1 MHKNDDD
8 YYDRQTE
15 LLEKFLSQ
23 NDRSAFQKIL
33 NMNILSNSDKE
44 KERVKFR
51 NKSLLL
57 KSLKTKPSPNYYE
70 HFHMYN
76 GHNYYNNNNGNNNS
90 ELFNFNYNNNYKDNQ
105 ISSFKLDFHNIL
117 QDPDYKDKCMKGN
130 YKWGSMKFQMMKLN
144 LAKRKGIPLDNF
156 EMPKIADRR
165 KNQMEMNGHLVINN
179 NPLANSVDIKRK
191 NTVSGTSIGHNYR
204 NSLKKLSSNDVI
216 IRRQATQKLK
226 PNILKTEVK
235 ELNIEI

>member
-23 NDRSAFQKIL
+23 NDRSALQKIL

-44 KERVKFR
+44 KEKVKFR

-57 KSLKTKPSPNYYE
+57 KSMKTKPSSHYYE

-76 GHNYYNNNNGNNNS
+76 GHNYYNNNGNINS
-90 ELFNFNYNNNYKDNQ
+90 ELFNYNYNNNYKDNQ

-204 NSLKKLSSNDVI
+204 NSLRKLSSNDVI

>member
-1 MHKNDDD
+1 MHKNDDEN
-8 YYDRQTE
+8 YDRQTE
-15 LLEKFLSQ
+15 LLEKFLSK
-23 NDRSAFQKIL
+23 NDRAAFQKIL
-33 NMNILSNSDKE
+33 NMNITSNSEKE
-44 KERVKFR
+44 KMSGRFR
-51 NKSLLL
+51 NKSHLL
-57 KSLKTKPSPNYYE
+57 KSMKTKHPSLYYDNFHMNNNIQPNY
-70 HFHMYN
+70 N
-76 GHNYYNNNNGNNNS
+76 LNVNNT
-90 ELFNFNYNNNYKDNQ
+90 ELYNFNYNNNFKENQ

-204 NSLKKLSSNDVI
+204 NSLRKLSSNDVI

>member
-57 KSLKTKPSPNYYE
+57 KSMKTKPSSHYYE

-76 GHNYYNNNNGNNNS
+76 GHNYYNNNGNINS
-90 ELFNFNYNNNYKDNQ
+90 ELFNYNYNNNYKDNQ

-130 YKWGSMKFQMMKLN
+130 YKWGSMKFQMIKLN
-144 LAKRKGIPLDNF
+144 LAKRKGVSIDNF
-156 EMPKIADRR
+156 QMPKLPERR
-165 KNQMEMNGHLVINN
+165 SSQMEMNGHLVINS
-179 NPLANSVDIKRK
+179 NPLINSVELKRK
-191 NTVSGTSIGHNYR
+191 NTGNNNTIGHTYKNKISR
-204 NSLKKLSSNDVI
+204 LNSQDMA
-216 IRRQATQKLK
+216 IRRQLTQKLK
-226 PNILKTEVK
+226 PHINTEVK
-235 ELNIEI
+235 ELKIEI

>member
-44 KERVKFR
+44 KERIKFR

-57 KSLKTKPSPNYYE
+57 KSMKTKPSPNYYE
-70 HFHMYN
+70 HFHMHN
-76 GHNYYNNNNGNNNS
+76 GHNYYNNNGNNNS

-204 NSLKKLSSNDVI
+204 NSLRKLSSNDVI

>member
-8 YYDRQTE
+8 LYDRQTE
-15 LLEKFLSQ
+15 LLEKFLTK

-44 KERVKFR
+44 KERSKFR
-51 NKSLLL
+51 NKSLFL
-57 KSLKTKPSPNYYE
+57 KSTKTKPSPYYYE
-70 HFHMYN
+70 HFHMNNGQPNYN
-76 GHNYYNNNNGNNNS
+76 LNGNNND
-90 ELFNFNYNNNYKDNQ
+90 LYNYNNNYKDNQ

-130 YKWGSMKFQMMKLN
+130 YKWASMKFQMMKYN

-156 EMPKIADRR
+156 EMPKITDRK
-165 KNQMEMNGHLVINN
+165 KNQMEMNGHLIMSN
-179 NPLANSVDIKRK
+179 NPLTKSVDIKRK
-191 NTVSGTSIGHNYR
+191 NTLTGSTIGHSYR
-204 NSLKKLSSNDVI
+204 NNFKKLSSNDVI
-216 IRRQATQKLK
+216 IRRQATQKLN
-226 PNILKTEVK
+226 PNVLKTEVK